1 MEKKM
6 PNLALMWF
14 KRCLEVPGL
23 QDEEKQ
29 ALYYELGNS
38 CEAGGDNEK
47 ALAYFEKLY
56 AENVNF
62 RDVGKHL
69 QNLRQAG

>member
-38 CEAGGDNEK
+38 CEAGGKKSDSD
-47 ALAYFEKLY
+47 LL
-56 AENVNF
+56 F
-62 RDVGKHL
+62 RFGM
-69 QNLRQAG
+69 QADD

>member
-1 MEKKM
+1 M

-14 KRCLEVPGL
+14 KRCLEVAGL

-29 ALYYELGNS
+29 TLYYELGNS
-38 CEAGGDNEK
+38 YEAGGDSEK
-47 ALAYFEKLY
+47 AIEYFEKLY

-69 QNLRQAG
+69 ESFQSEK